1 MDNAGLVELLKG
13 TAKALDEK
21 NFREARK
28 SAEELVEI
36 FGLDNEEKLEALL
49 KPSRN
54 GAYLHSLYRNANRIV
69 IIQKLRSLRQD
80 METKQ
85 YYKLDV
91 KNYQQ
96 TLKELADYYDSEKK
110 TNGSHNNKKQ
120 RKN

>member
-1 MDNAGLVELLKG
+1 
-13 TAKALDEK
+13 
-21 NFREARK
+21 
-28 SAEELVEI
+28 
-36 FGLDNEEKLEALL
+36 
-49 KPSRN
+49 
-54 GAYLHSLYRNANRIV
+54 
-69 IIQKLRSLRQD
+69 